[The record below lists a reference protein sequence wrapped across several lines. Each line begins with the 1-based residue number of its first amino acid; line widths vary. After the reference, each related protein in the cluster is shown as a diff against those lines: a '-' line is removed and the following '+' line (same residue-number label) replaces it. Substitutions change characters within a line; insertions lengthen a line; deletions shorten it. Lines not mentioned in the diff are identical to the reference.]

1 MGRVLTRYSDTHP
14 TRRYAPFGMSGWW
27 GFPTNSKCHKPDTF
41 QELRMALTINDFIT
55 GGVQNHENQNSQA
68 KPKSEF
74 WVNVGIERNGKLVSL
89 PMGIALDKLEPR
101 RIPGSSSKNQEFR
114 FLRLAEADLWK
125 KMQEIMA
132 SMKPG
137 EVVTLPFQVELRRCE
152 ATEVVE
158 EQDTTVN
165 PFAVGPL
172 TIK

>member
-1 MGRVLTRYSDTHP
+1 
-14 TRRYAPFGMSGWW
+14 
-27 GFPTNSKCHKPDTF
+27 
-41 QELRMALTINDFIT
+41 MALTINDFIT
-55 GGVQNHENQNSQA
+55 GGQSNHENQTAA

-74 WVNVGIERNGKLVSL
+74 WVNVGIERNGKLVCL
-89 PMGIALDKLEPR
+89 PMGIALDKLEAR
-101 RIPGSSSKNQEFR
+101 KIPGSSSKNTEFR

-132 SMKPG
+132 QMKPG
-137 EVVTLPFQVELRRCE
+137 EVISLPFQVELRRCE
-152 ATEVVE
+152 ATEQVE

>member
-1 MGRVLTRYSDTHP
+1 
-14 TRRYAPFGMSGWW
+14 
-27 GFPTNSKCHKPDTF
+27 
-41 QELRMALTINDFIT
+41 MALTINDFIT
-55 GGVQNHENQNSQA
+55 GGQSNHENQTAA

-74 WVNVGIERNGKLVSL
+74 WVNVGIEKAGKLVSL
-89 PMGIALDKLEPR
+89 PMGIALDKLEAR
-101 RIPGSSSKNQEFR
+101 KIPGSSSKNTEFR

-132 SMKPG
+132 QMKPG
-137 EVVTLPFQVELRRCE
+137 EVISLPFQVELRRCE
-152 ATEVVE
+152 ATEQVE